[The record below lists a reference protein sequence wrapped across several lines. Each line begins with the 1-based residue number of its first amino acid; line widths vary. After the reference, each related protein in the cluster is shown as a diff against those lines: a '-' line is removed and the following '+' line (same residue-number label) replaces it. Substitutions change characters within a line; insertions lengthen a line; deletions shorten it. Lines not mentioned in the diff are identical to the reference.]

1 MRNKRVALSL
11 AVALLLVLSACGGG
25 YYKVTDPASSKTYYT
40 EDLSEKENGAV
51 KLKDANTG
59 GTVTLQNSEVIKIK
73 KEEFKANTEKK

>member
-25 YYKVTDPASSKTYYT
+25 YYKVTDPTSGKTYYT
-40 EDLSEKENGAV
+40 NDLSEEKSGAV

-59 GTVTLQNSEVIKIK
+59 GTVTLQNSEVIKIN
-73 KEEFKANTEKK
+73 KEEFKANTKKQ